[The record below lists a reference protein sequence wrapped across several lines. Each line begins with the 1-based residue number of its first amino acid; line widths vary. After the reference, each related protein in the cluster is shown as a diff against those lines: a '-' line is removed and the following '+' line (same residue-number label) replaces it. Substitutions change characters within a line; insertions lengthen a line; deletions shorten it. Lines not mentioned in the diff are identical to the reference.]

1 MKTLILSVLL
11 VIASCNGQKKAS
23 MRNSELAIDTSEK
36 LVLLLRDNYSGSDA
50 EETLIIRDVKT
61 LRSFYSR
68 INRTRKPGIPLP
80 NIDFT
85 KEIVLVHCMGE
96 QWVGALSSLSF
107 VDETDNELVLRITN
121 RTTEQKETFP
131 ANISPF
137 SVYKMSISKKKI
149 SFVNKR

>member
-1 MKTLILSVLL
+1 VLL

-61 LRSFYSR
+61 LRGFYSR
-68 INRTRKPGIPLP
+68 INRTRKPGLPLP
-80 NIDFT
+80 NIDFA

-96 QWVGALSSLSF
+96 QRVGALSSLSF

-121 RTTEQKETFP
+121 RTTEQKETFS
-131 ANISPF
+131 ASISPF
-137 SVYKMSISKKKI
+137 SVYKMPISKKKI
-149 SFVNKR
+149 SFKKEEH